1 MNQTLPTA
9 DLNTAGTTDIIPS
22 VAIDRIIA
30 QRNEGIALF
39 MQAMECLAT
48 ARRILLD
55 ASGDIFLYGFEDC
68 VTDSVRCMDKP
79 EEAKKNITRLADRKI
94 WDRLMTDTGMYT
106 FMSSCQRDEWNSQLM
121 SDTCLEITLDNVLA
135 TFRHLNASKMQT
147 FEQGLIDV
155 YRKLSWDYRTNNPCH
170 LGKRII
176 IENLLYRWS
185 NGRVTLDCSG
195 REALDDLVRPFY
207 LLEGRN
213 VPDFRSSIGAQYGEF
228 LGNGDNVG
236 KLLEGEYFTVRGY
249 QKGTVHIVFKRSDL
263 VEKLNDIIARHYPG
277 ALPPRV

>member
-9 DLNTAGTTDIIPS
+9 DLNTAGTTDVIPS

-79 EEAKKNITRLADRKI
+79 EEAKRNITRLADRKI

-121 SDTCLEITLDNVLA
+121 SDTCPEITLDNVL
-135 TFRHLNASKMQT
+135 
-147 FEQGLIDV
+147 
-155 YRKLSWDYRTNNPCH
+155 
-170 LGKRII
+170 GKR
-176 IENLLYRWS
+176 
-185 NGRVTLDCSG
+185 
-195 REALDDLVRPFY
+195 LVRTVLIFTESSDQ
-207 LLEGRN
+207 LSRATDR
-213 VPDFRSSIGAQYGEF
+213 VPGLPASP
-228 LGNGDNVG
+228 
-236 KLLEGEYFTVRGY
+236 GY
-249 QKGTVHIVFKRSDL
+249 VQ
-263 VEKLNDIIARHYPG
+263 
-277 ALPPRV
+277 

>member
-9 DLNTAGTTDIIPS
+9 DLNTAGTTDVIPS

-94 WDRLMTDTGMYT
+94 WDLLMTDTGMYT

-121 SDTCLEITLDNVLA
+121 SDTCPEITLDNVLA

-147 FEQGLIDV
+147 FEHGLIDV
-155 YRKLSWDYRTNNPCH
+155 YRKLSWDYRTNNPCR
-170 LGKRII
+170 LGKKII

-213 VPDFRSSIGAQYGEF
+213 VPDFRNSIGAQYGE
-228 LGNGDNVG
+228 
-236 KLLEGEYFTVRGY
+236 
-249 QKGTVHIVFKRSDL
+249 
-263 VEKLNDIIARHYPG
+263 
-277 ALPPRV
+277 